1 MPGFLDA
8 GQCPHCGHPGPQ
20 ALESADDDCSELCPR
35 SGFRFGFRFGSRLHL
50 RVSGELAALRAI
62 GWPFDSLSATGGWA
76 DCMAA
81 HPGTRPARV
90 IEQHRSGYI
99 VAEGPDGGGSVE
111 SPPEWLRRSGY
122 RRGTMA
128 PEDRAAV
135 GDWVLIEDGK
145 RIVVMLPRYSAIKR
159 AAAGEHYRQQLIAAN
174 IDTVLVVCGLDA
186 DFNPRRIERYLLLV
200 QGGGTPVIVLTKAD
214 KPEADI
220 AAAVAAL
227 TEIAGLGVAVV
238 PVNALERDSVEVLH
252 RWLGPGMTA
261 VLVGSSGA
269 GKSTLTNSLLGT
281 ERMKTAA
288 VRETDDR
295 GRHTTTH
302 RALIPL
308 PSGAC
313 LIDTPGMRELKPT
326 GEEDLAEGG
335 FADVEAI
342 AAECRFR
349 DCTHDAEPGCAVQAA
364 LEAGTLAPQ
373 RLGSYLKLRDELAG
387 AAGLLANRMAHKAEA
402 QAPAARTGGKPP
414 SKSGGRPGIKPAKR
428 GTDWTREE

>member
-1 MPGFLDA
+1 MNPDF
-8 GQCPHCGHPGPQ
+8 
-20 ALESADDDCSELCPR
+20 
-35 SGFRFGFRFGSRLHL
+35 
-50 RVSGELAALRAI
+50 AALRVI
-62 GWPFDSLSATGGWA
+62 GWPFDGLPQAGDWDALMTL
-76 DCMAA
+76 
-81 HPGTRPARV
+81 HPQARPARV

-99 VAEGPDGGGSVE
+99 VAEGIGEGFSVE
-111 SPPEWLRRSGY
+111 SLPEWQRPSGY
-122 RRGTMA
+122 RKGTSSQ
-128 PEDRAAV
+128 DQRAAV
-135 GDWVLIEDGK
+135 GDWVLLEGA
-145 RIVVMLPRYSAIKR
+145 RIVALLPRRTAIKR
-159 AAAGEHYRQQLIAAN
+159 GAAGEHYKQQVIAAN
-174 IDTVLVVCGLDA
+174 IDTVLIVCGLDG

-200 QGGGTPVIVLTKAD
+200 HGGGAKPVVVLTKAD
-214 KPEADI
+214 KDDSDAQ
-220 AAAVAAL
+220 AAL
-227 TEIAGLGVAVV
+227 AALSEVAGQDV
-238 PVNALERDSVEVLH
+238 PVLAVNARDRDSVAVLDP
-252 RWLGPGMTA
+252 WLQAGMSA

-269 GKSTLTNSLLGT
+269 GKSTLTNTLLGID
-281 ERMKTAA
+281 RMKTAD
-288 VRETDDR
+288 VRQRDAR
-295 GRHTTTH
+295 GRHTTTY

-402 QAPAARTGGKPP
+402 QAPAARAGGKPP